1 LREVRWLSTE
11 LVTVN
16 LPSAGDALKAVA
28 RLAGSHELLMWKDT
42 QFKVRRLRLCR
53 DRTFFHSTRVRT
65 NHAHHQGS
73 GLGGHRFLVVG
84 GSQAAVVQ
92 WEYYSNFCG
101 GPYATYSCGM
111 G

>member
-1 LREVRWLSTE
+1 
-11 LVTVN
+11 
-16 LPSAGDALKAVA
+16 
-28 RLAGSHELLMWKDT
+28 
-42 QFKVRRLRLCR
+42 
-53 DRTFFHSTRVRT
+53 VRT

-84 GSQAAVVQ
+84 GGQATVVQ